1 HKHLLIAILLPL
13 PLLMARGGGGGG
25 GEAAHGYAHGA
36 AESHPAE
43 AARETRNAI
52 DARDNRNY
60 GDYGYSD
67 PYYAPIP
74 PPTTQQAFPQSPE
87 SDNYFNDP
95 NWPNVQP
102 GSTYNN
108 NPPQ

>member
-1 HKHLLIAILLPL
+1 MKKMFLLIALLPL
-13 PLLMARGGGGGG
+13 PLLMARGGSGGGGG
-25 GEAAHGYAHGA
+25 GEASRGA
-36 AESHPAE
+36 GVAHPA
-43 AARETRNAI
+43 AATYETRNAVES
-52 DARDNRNY
+52 RENRNY